1 MTAGFWALERLIH
14 LRDMKRTVTPE
25 LLDSDAG
32 TPEEVLASLE
42 DLRWLNRYFGGLS
55 TTTKLLARVAE
66 RTGARKLSYLDVAS
80 ATGDG
85 AMAAQ
90 EYLAKRDIQLET
102 TLLDRAVS
110 HLSSPHSPGNGA
122 RSVPLTAAALS
133 GDALHL
139 PFADGSF
146 DAVGS
151 SLFTHHL
158 EPVEVVRFLA
168 EALRVARVAV
178 IINDLRRG
186 WLHLLAAHA
195 GGPIY
200 RSRITRADAPASV
213 RRAYTQKEMLAM
225 VRQTG
230 AADIEV
236 SSHYF
241 YRIGLVVW
249 KNR

>member
-1 MTAGFWALERLIH
+1 
-14 LRDMKRTVTPE
+14 MKRTVTPE

-32 TPEEVLASLE
+32 TPEEVAASLE
-42 DLRWLNRYFGGLS
+42 DLRWLNRYFGGLR
-55 TTTKLLARVAE
+55 TTTQLLARVADK
-66 RTGARKLSYLDVAS
+66 TGASKLKYLDVAS

-90 EYLAKRDIQLET
+90 NYLAKRGIQLET

-110 HLSSPHSPGNGA
+110 HLSLARDTGSGA
-122 RSVPLTAAALS
+122 RSLPLTAAAVS
-133 GDALHL
+133 GDALQL
-139 PFADGSF
+139 PFADSSF
-146 DAVGS
+146 DVVGS

-158 EPVEVVRFLA
+158 EPVDVVRFVA

-178 IINDLRRG
+178 VINDLRRG
-186 WLHLLAAHA
+186 WLHWLAARA
-195 GGPIY
+195 GGLIY
-200 RSRITRADAPASV
+200 NSRITRADAPASV

-225 VRQTG
+225 ARKTG